1 MAHLTPP
8 PPNINLQE
16 TKRPRMVAVFAGTWA
31 LGVLATLLRLY
42 CRRLTKSRL
51 WLDDWLIIISLFFSA
66 AFMFDVTV
74 WMASHGFGR
83 HVWVGPPDALEVWAK
98 GLFMA
103 VFTYTLSLVFIKW
116 SILAWYWRLFH
127 IQSYMKPLIWM
138 LFAVVCIWGVAK
150 IIVVSL
156 ECFPIEAIW
165 EVFDPDNPLDPSE
178 YHCGV
183 DIHKFFLGNAIPNII
198 TDIFIMVLPLPYILK
213 LHLRVSQKVALFG
226 IFVVGTFVT
235 IVSAI
240 RLVFVVGLDLHSP
253 DKTWNQAEEMMWTG
267 VEVNIATVCGEHA
280 YARVCGDVAAL
291 TFNPSQ
297 SPYLAPNP
305 QPHPPRNRLRRVTA
319 ALRSTQCS
327 HRRARLDVEGT
338 FPFNTAKEG
347 LDPRRESGTASSVEE
362 GLNVQYTAFC
372 TAQRVWV
379 LT

>member
-1 MAHLTPP
+1 MAHLAPP

-127 IQSYMKPLIWM
+127 IQSYMKPLIWI

-267 VEVNIATVCGEHA
+267 VEVNIATVCANLLTLRPILNLILHGTVYVESQQHSE
-280 YARVCGDVAAL
+280 AL
-291 TFNPSQ
+291 NV
-297 SPYLAPNP
+297 
-305 QPHPPRNRLRRVTA
+305 HI
-319 ALRSTQCS
+319 
-327 HRRARLDVEGT
+327 
-338 FPFNTAKEG
+338 EG

-372 TAQRVWV
+372 N
-379 LT
+379 

>member
-1 MAHLTPP
+1 MSRTACS
-8 PPNINLQE
+8 E
-16 TKRPRMVAVFAGTWA
+16 GRKRDTA
-31 LGVLATLLRLY
+31 
-42 CRRLTKSRL
+42 
-51 WLDDWLIIISLFFSA
+51 DQA
-66 AFMFDVTV
+66 AR
-74 WMASHGFGR
+74 S
-83 HVWVGPPDALEVWAK
+83 
-98 GLFMA
+98 
-103 VFTYTLSLVFIKW
+103 
-116 SILAWYWRLFH
+116 
-127 IQSYMKPLIWM
+127 
-138 LFAVVCIWGVAK
+138 
-150 IIVVSL
+150 
-156 ECFPIEAIW
+156 
-165 EVFDPDNPLDPSE
+165 
-178 YHCGV
+178 
-183 DIHKFFLGNAIPNII
+183 
-198 TDIFIMVLPLPYILK
+198 
-213 LHLRVSQKVALFG
+213 
-226 IFVVGTFVT
+226 VT

-280 YARVCGDVAAL
+280 YARVCGDVPKL
-291 TFNPSQ
+291 TFNRSQ

-327 HRRARLDVEGT
+327 HRWARLDVEGT